1 LLSTY
6 RKEPGRI
13 IDPFKAKAAP
23 ECVDV
28 RQVSKPDASVP
39 EGRTPGYGANTGT
52 MEVPMLLQNIRA
64 KIGARLS
71 GESEAGFTLIELL
84 VVMLILGILAAI
96 AIPAFFNQASKA
108 SDASAKENLHTAQV
122 TMATCLNENGEKF
135 AECEQAELHEIEGAV
150 PESSGKTL
158 KVTVVPAEEKYTLV
172 SEGAKAVKWE
182 IAYSGGTLSYTC
194 SPEKTGACPEGGKW
208 AEE

>member
-1 LLSTY
+1 
-6 RKEPGRI
+6 
-13 IDPFKAKAAP
+13 
-23 ECVDV
+23 
-28 RQVSKPDASVP
+28 
-39 EGRTPGYGANTGT
+39 
-52 MEVPMLLQNIRA
+52 MLLQNIRA
-64 KIGARLS
+64 KISARLS
-71 GESEAGFTLIELL
+71 GEGESGFTLIELL

-135 AECEQAELHEIEGAV
+135 AECEQKELHEIEGAV
-150 PESSGKTL
+150 PETAGKTL
-158 KVTVVPAEEKYTLV
+158 TATVNAEEEKYALV
-172 SEGAKAVKWE
+172 SEGAKDVKWE
-182 IAYSGGTLSYTC
+182 INYAGGTLSYAC